1 MQPPPPWPAAP
12 AALANLLAPTALQVA
27 CSLPHALEGVWRD
40 DKGDTNLLLQWALG
54 KGGTMTRE
62 NQMCGLIPWARL
74 VAPHAHEAGL
84 PWHCPC
90 FTL

>member
-1 MQPPPPWPAAP
+1 MQPPPPGLLP
-12 AALANLLAPTALQVA
+12 LANLLAPTPLQVA
-27 CSLPHALEGVWRD
+27 RSLPHALEGVWRD
-40 DKGDTNLLLQWALG
+40 DKGDTNLLLQRALG
-54 KGGTMTRE
+54 EGGTVTRE
-62 NQMCGLIPWARL
+62 NQMCGLVPWTRL